1 MISTRGGFF
10 VKKLFVIGDV
20 HGEFDLLEAL
30 LKHWDKESQQ
40 LVFLG
45 DLADRGPKSKE
56 CFEKVMALVE
66 NEGAICITGNHEDM
80 ILRWLDSP
88 EEKMDWYLR
97 NGAKETFESLF
108 YQGILDEKSPDEIAE
123 LFRSEYGDLLDFITN
138 LPVYY
143 EHDYAICV
151 HAGFDLTLE
160 NYRETER
167 YDAIWIREAFYESDL
182 VPDKLIVHGHSPVTS
197 IRQDKLQTQVI
208 YKNNKLNIDGGAVY
222 EGSLHGVV
230 IGKNGLEADYQIFHP
245 NYLKQ
250 DLS

>member
-1 MISTRGGFF
+1 M
-10 VKKLFVIGDV
+10 KKLFVVGDV
-20 HGEFDLLEAL
+20 HGEFDLLQSL

-56 CFEKVMALVE
+56 CFELVMNLVE
-66 NEGAICITGNHEDM
+66 KEGVICLTGNHEDM

-88 EEKMDWYLR
+88 EERMDWYLR

-108 YQGILDEKSPDEIAE
+108 YQGILDEKSSVEIAE
-123 LFRSEYGDLLDFITN
+123 LFKSEYAELLNFITD

-151 HAGFDLTLE
+151 HAGFDLTLDD
-160 NYRETER
+160 YRTTNR
-167 YDAIWIREAFYESDL
+167 HDAIWIRETFYDSEI
-182 VPDKLIVHGHSPVTS
+182 VPDKLIIHGHTPVTS
-197 IRQDKLQTQVI
+197 IRQDKQQTQLS
-208 YKNNKLNIDGGAVY
+208 YKKNKLNIDGGAVY

-230 IGKNGLEADYQIFHP
+230 IGENGLEEDYQIFHP
-245 NYLKQ
+245 NCWTT
-250 DLS
+250 D